1 MLDPKSPKAP
11 YKQNSH
17 LQSGTAKKDMEMPS
31 ASTAEK
37 VMEMPS
43 VLRSNVLRIK
53 KIERVL
59 INQHAECQ
67 PSLNNREQQCS
78 RLLMSLTI
86 FCVLH
91 RS

>member
-17 LQSGTAKKDMEMPS
+17 LQSGTKKDMEMPS

-43 VLRSNVLRIK
+43 VLRSSVLRIK

-59 INQHAECQ
+59 INQHA
-67 PSLNNREQQCS
+67 
-78 RLLMSLTI
+78 
-86 FCVLH
+86 
-91 RS
+91 

>member
-17 LQSGTAKKDMEMPS
+17 LQSGTKKDMEMPS

-43 VLRSNVLRIK
+43 VLRSSVLRIK
-53 KIERVL
+53 K
-59 INQHAECQ
+59 
-67 PSLNNREQQCS
+67 
-78 RLLMSLTI
+78 
-86 FCVLH
+86 
-91 RS
+91 

>member
-53 KIERVL
+53 KNRARVDQSTCWMSAKL
-59 INQHAECQ
+59 
-67 PSLNNREQQCS
+67 EQS
-78 RLLMSLTI
+78 WTTMLTI
-86 FCVLH
+86 AHVSHNFL
-91 RS
+91 RAS

>member
-53 KIERVL
+53 K
-59 INQHAECQ
+59 
-67 PSLNNREQQCS
+67 
-78 RLLMSLTI
+78 
-86 FCVLH
+86 
-91 RS
+91 